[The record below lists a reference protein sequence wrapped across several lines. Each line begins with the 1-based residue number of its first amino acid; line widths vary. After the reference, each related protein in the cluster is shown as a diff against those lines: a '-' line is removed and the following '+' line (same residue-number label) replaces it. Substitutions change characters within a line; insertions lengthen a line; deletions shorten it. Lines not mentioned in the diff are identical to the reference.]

1 MDCTSSEH
9 LFQRACKVIPGGVNS
24 PVRAFR
30 GVGGTPRFLERGEG
44 CRVVDVDGN
53 RYLDYLGSW
62 GPLILGHAHPAVVS
76 KIQAVASQGTSFG
89 APTERE
95 VALAEKVVSLVPSAE
110 MVRLVNS
117 GTEATMTA
125 LRLARGYTQRDLV
138 VKFEGCYHGHVDSFL
153 VKAGSGVATLGIPG
167 SPGVPEAVAGL
178 TLSLPYNDAAAL
190 EKTFER
196 YGDRIAAVVCEPVAG
211 NMGVVVPRREFLS
224 ALCETAEIHGALVI
238 FDEVITGF
246 RLALGGAQERF
257 GLRPHLTCL
266 GKILGG
272 GLPLG
277 AVAGKA
283 EVLQHLAPEGPVY
296 QAGTLSGNPL
306 AVAAGLKTLELL
318 EADPPYARLEQLTSR
333 LCRGIEEAAAECGVP
348 VQISRCGS
356 MFTVFFSRLPVTDFR
371 SAVASDVK
379 RYARFF
385 HGLLGRGVYVAPS
398 QFETCFVSCAHDER
412 VVEETIEAARGV
424 FASLS

>member
-167 SPGVPEAVAGL
+167 VRA
-178 TLSLPYNDAAAL
+178 
-190 EKTFER
+190 
-196 YGDRIAAVVCEPVAG
+196 
-211 NMGVVVPRREFLS
+211 
-224 ALCETAEIHGALVI
+224 
-238 FDEVITGF
+238 F
-246 RLALGGAQERF
+246 R
-257 GLRPHLTCL
+257 
-266 GKILGG
+266 
-272 GLPLG
+272 
-277 AVAGKA
+277 
-283 EVLQHLAPEGPVY
+283 
-296 QAGTLSGNPL
+296 
-306 AVAAGLKTLELL
+306 
-318 EADPPYARLEQLTSR
+318 
-333 LCRGIEEAAAECGVP
+333 
-348 VQISRCGS
+348 
-356 MFTVFFSRLPVTDFR
+356 
-371 SAVASDVK
+371 K
-379 RYARFF
+379 RWPA
-385 HGLLGRGVYVAPS
+385 
-398 QFETCFVSCAHDER
+398 
-412 VVEETIEAARGV
+412 
-424 FASLS
+424 